1 MTTRNRII
9 SSYQHIELFIN
20 EHSMILDT
28 ISSSMRR
35 DEYSG
40 TVMLRINKS
49 NLQKEVKR
57 CANKIFQILSASKI
71 NNEHLILI
79 PLELLSDSKFTRLRE
94 KLFNKYKCSK
104 IYRIPKLKIKNN
116 LNISNKISEC
126 VIIKIKKTITCF
138 QVITFIKCMFE
149 IFGDNDYDVYKKIIE
164 IIKYRF
170 LHQTENIH
178 YLLLEYFN
186 NQINITNNRT
196 IIYDDN
202 FIRNNYSIINYI

>member
-1 MTTRNRII
+1 MTTRNCII

-20 EHSMILDT
+20 EQSIISDT

-35 DEYSG
+35 DEYSR
-40 TVMLRINKS
+40 TIMLRINKS

-57 CANKIFQILSASKI
+57 CTNKIFQLLSASKI

-116 LNISNKISEC
+116 INIPNKISEC
-126 VIIKIKKTITCF
+126 AIIKIKKNYHVF
-138 QVITFIKCMFE
+138 SS
-149 IFGDNDYDVYKKIIE
+149 N
-164 IIKYRF
+164 
-170 LHQTENIH
+170 NI
-178 YLLLEYFN
+178 Y
-186 NQINITNNRT
+186 
-196 IIYDDN
+196 
-202 FIRNNYSIINYI
+202 